1 MPRTPRTPALSPTPY
16 ATPSSIVEKKPA
28 NAKKLAPARTGG
40 AAGPSADELAFA
52 QGVLRAEAAAVADL
66 AASLGDGFTRAVD
79 LIVKCAESG
88 GTVQVSGLGK
98 SGHVGAKISATLAS
112 LGIPSHPI
120 HPSEAAHGD
129 LGRFRPTDLA
139 LCISFS
145 GQTDEVVNLAAI
157 LKQDGVP
164 IISITSE
171 SRGSASSLARLATVA
186 LTLPVSHEAGA
197 PQFVAPTSSTTAT
210 LALGD
215 ALSLAAA
222 RRRNFTNHDFA
233 KRHPGGSLGGL
244 LRPVTDVMRWRVSG
258 GQSKDAPASSVLP
271 VVDAGLTVLEALK
284 RAEAVGRRP
293 GALVIVEKASG
304 ALAGI
309 FTDGDLR
316 RLIQKDAAA
325 VARPIREVMTRSP
338 RTLPDSAMVSDAVR
352 LFREFRQDEVPVV
365 DSRGRPV
372 GMLDVQDLIALR
384 LVEDAS

>member
-1 MPRTPRTPALSPTPY
+1 MPRTRQTPTPPPP
-16 ATPSSIVEKKPA
+16 AKAPTIIVEKKPA
-28 NAKKLAPARTGG
+28 KAKKAPSGSAAARQGT
-40 AAGPSADELAFA
+40 PDELAFA
-52 QGVLRAEAAAVADL
+52 QSVLRAEAAAVADL
-66 AASLGDGFTRAVD
+66 AASLGPPFTRAVD

-112 LGIPSHPI
+112 LGIPSHPV

-139 LCISFS
+139 VCISFS
-145 GQTDEVVNLAAI
+145 GETHEVVNLAAI

-164 IISITSE
+164 IISIT
-171 SRGSASSLARLATVA
+171 GDAGAKSSLARLATTA
-186 LTLPVSHEAGA
+186 LTLPITHEAGA

-215 ALSLAAA
+215 ALALAAA

-244 LRPVTDVMRWRVSG
+244 LRPVTDVMRWRVTPGKST
-258 GQSKDAPASSVLP
+258 SAVLP
-271 VVDAGLTVLEALK
+271 VVDARLTVLEALK

-293 GALVIVEKASG
+293 GAMVLVDHTSG

-316 RLIQKDAAA
+316 RLIQRDAAA
-325 VARPIREVMTRSP
+325 VARPISEVMTRSP

-352 LFREFRQDEVPVV
+352 LIREFRQDEIPIV

-372 GMLDVQDLIALR
+372 GMLDVQDLIAMR
-384 LVEDAS
+384 LVEDHS

>member
-1 MPRTPRTPALSPTPY
+1 MPRTRQTPTP
-16 ATPSSIVEKKPA
+16 PSPAKPPTIIVEKKPA
-28 NAKKLAPARTGG
+28 KAKKAPASPVSARQG
-40 AAGPSADELAFA
+40 APDEVAFA
-52 QGVLRAEAAAVADL
+52 QGVLRAEAAVVADL
-66 AASLGDGFTRAVD
+66 ASSLGTPFTRAVD
-79 LIVKCAESG
+79 LIVQCAESG

-98 SGHVGAKISATLAS
+98 SGHVGAKVSATLAS

-139 LCISFS
+139 VCISFS
-145 GQTDEVVNLAAI
+145 GETHEVVNLAAI

-164 IISITSE
+164 IISMT
-171 SRGSASSLARLATVA
+171 GDAGAKSSLARLATTA
-186 LTLPVSHEAGA
+186 LTLPVTHEAGA

-215 ALSLAAA
+215 ALALAAA
-222 RRRNFTNHDFA
+222 RRRNFTNQDFA

-244 LRPVTDVMRWRVSG
+244 LRPVTDVMRWRVSPG
-258 GQSKDAPASSVLP
+258 KSSSAVLP
-271 VVDAGLTVLEALK
+271 VVDARLTVLEALR

-293 GALVIVEKASG
+293 GAMVLIDNGSG

-325 VARPIREVMTRSP
+325 VARPISEVMTRSP

-352 LFREFRQDEVPVV
+352 LIREFRQDEIPIV
-365 DSRGRPV
+365 DARGRPV
-372 GMLDVQDLIALR
+372 GMLDVQDLIAMR
-384 LVEDAS
+384 LVEDHS